1 MASGAELALAMIMTL
16 KDEASGKL
24 KDLGKAAVDADK
36 KAGGLK
42 ATFDKLSGVGKTVLL
57 GGIGAAVG
65 AIGGLTAGLMVA
77 GKAAAEEQEGI
88 AKLGAAVS
96 ATGADWATAEG
107 AIEAYLDAELKRTAL
122 DDGDGRE
129 AISRLTTATGDY
141 TKALELMPLA
151 QDLAR
156 AKGIDLASAS
166 EIVGKVAQGNV
177 GILGRYGITLEKGA
191 SATEALGEMQA
202 RFGGQAEA
210 WGKTVEGSQQRAS
223 IAWGNIKET
232 IGGAVLPVLATFAER
247 SAELAQRIMPM
258 VASAAE
264 TLGPILAGIATFVT
278 EAIASFGGLGDVPW
292 EDILPPSLVDTAYA
306 ISEALDSIS
315 AWWDDKG
322 KPAFDMIAGF
332 VSENIQPIMIG
343 LAAVLASVVVPAF
356 ISWAIAAGTAAIAT
370 LAAIA
375 PFVALGAVVALI
387 AKAWIK
393 DWGGIRTFLTNFYEQ
408 SLKPIIQQIIKWFQ
422 ENIPRAI
429 ETVSKFWKE
438 TLLPAIRTVVEWIKT
453 DLVPILQKIWNW
465 LATNIPNAIKTVS
478 GFWNDTL
485 LPAIKAVWAFINDP
499 LLPLFKSIVDFMD
512 AAFSLAL
519 TALAGL
525 WENVL
530 LPAIQTAANWIKDNV
545 LPVLQDIAKWVNDN
559 VVPALQKFAD
569 ILNGALKTALTWVH
583 DNLIKPLIV
592 SLEKMPGIIEKITGW
607 FGTMA
612 GKLDALKDKLPAWLT
627 PGSPT
632 PLETGLEGIAEAL
645 TKVIPLIEDMA
656 AALVSVS
663 DSAPDTANM
672 PGWMAG
678 FKLMIEAMVD
688 MLGSLYDAPKGPKA
702 NAINL
707 AKRLAQEIEGIVAAV
722 RDSAEALK
730 SLGDVDFAKLGGE
743 KIGDFIYFIHELL
756 FQIKEEAATWGETE
770 AAIKEG
776 FALARKLVDQILD
789 LVRIVEPAAAAM
801 NALANATVEDMQSAA
816 YKWSFVITAVLV
828 ICNNMAA
835 IARNLDITGYPAAA
849 LAAEAI
855 NKIIVL
861 VEPAVSAIT
870 ALAGAVLDD
879 IDSAAYKWS
888 WIVTAVLVIANN
900 LQAIARGFKAE
911 AYEAAVAF
919 SESVAK
925 VIALVQPAVNM
936 MTALAEYE
944 PVQQLSY
951 KIEMMLAQLGEVI
964 ANLAMEAAA
973 WRSQGWEAAIA
984 FSEAISK
991 VVGLIKPAV
1000 DSLAALAEYEP
1011 VQNLTV
1017 TLEWFLMQLGDVLA
1031 EIAYQAEAWVSQG
1044 WDAAIRFSEAVS
1056 KIVGMIK
1063 PAVDALLALAEYKSA
1078 KTIRQ
1083 SIEAFAANLAY
1094 VVRQIMI
1101 MAAFFKAEAVQAGA
1115 AFAAAVSTMVGM
1127 VKPAV
1132 DALGALAKYTAA
1144 KGFVKAFMAFRTDLN
1159 MALAELLA
1167 LAQGWDAANLTLV
1180 SDFSMA
1186 VKSVVTAVSSAIE
1199 TLAKV
1204 LGYKGMDARKAM
1216 QALETDLN
1224 NVLIALGRIT
1234 ANLSG
1239 DLGVGRAN
1247 AFRIMAEAMTLAIN
1261 TGLNVLSGLSTGGVG
1276 TSAATALAAFAT
1288 AAQTSMKDA
1297 YEAVKQALGNLKT
1310 LFSSSTLTQAAYSL
1324 GQSMGDAILNG
1335 LRNKLAGD
1343 VSILHGMTMTVS
1355 GVNWFAGGGDF
1366 IARRPQLIGVGE
1378 AGPERVQITPVGQG
1392 GAGGQGVTFNYYDQ
1406 RPSGAPPDPQ
1416 RMAGQLEW
1424 YYQTR
1429 RRR

>member
-375 PFVALGAVVALI
+375 PFVALAALVALL

-453 DLVPILQKIWNW
+453 DLVPILQKIWDW

-592 SLEKMPGIIEKITGW
+592 SLEKMPGILDKVTGW

-632 PLETGLEGIAEAL
+632 PLETGLKGIAETL

-656 AALVSVS
+656 DALVSVS
-663 DSAPDTANM
+663 EAAPSTENL

-678 FKLMIEAMVD
+678 FKQMIEAMVS
-688 MLGSLYDAPKGPKA
+688 MLGSLYDSPKGPRA

-707 AKRLAQEIEGIVAAV
+707 AKNLAKELSGVVAAIS
-722 RDSAEALK
+722 DAADALK
-730 SLGDVDFAKLGGE
+730 SLGTVDFTKLGA
-743 KIGDFIYFIHELL
+743 KTIDSFITFIHDLL
-756 FQIKEEAATWGETE
+756 FQIKEEAATWGKSE
-770 AAIKEG
+770 AEVKAQ

-789 LVRIVEPAAAAM
+789 LVRIVEPAVAAM
-801 NALANATVEDMQSAA
+801 AALGDLKVVSDLETKAGYLADALHAFLNKLNYLAGKWANTALETAVKFATAAREVVSVVVPAVEALTAMVEFVVVQDLEAKANDLAAGINTMLNKLNYLALRWKGTALDDAVKFSAAVRDVVGIVQAAVDALA
-816 YKWSFVITAVLV
+816 
-828 ICNNMAA
+828 
-835 IARNLDITGYPAAA
+835 
-849 LAAEAI
+849 
-855 NKIIVL
+855 
-861 VEPAVSAIT
+861 
-870 ALAGAVLDD
+870 
-879 IDSAAYKWS
+879 
-888 WIVTAVLVIANN
+888 
-900 LQAIARGFKAE
+900 
-911 AYEAAVAF
+911 
-919 SESVAK
+919 
-925 VIALVQPAVNM
+925 
-936 MTALAEYE
+936 ALAEYK
-944 PVQQLSY
+944 PVQGLTA
-951 KIEMMLAQLGEVI
+951 KIEMLLAQLGEVI

-973 WRSQGWEAAIA
+973 WKSQGWEAAIA
-984 FSEAISK
+984 FSEAVGK
-991 VVGLIKPAV
+991 VVGMIKPAI
-1000 DSLAALAEYEP
+1000 DALAGLAEYKP
-1011 VQNLTV
+1011 VQNLTT

-1044 WDAAIRFSEAVS
+1044 WEAAIRFSEAVS

-1063 PAVDALLALAEYKSA
+1063 PAIDALLALVDYKPSKKMLSA
-1078 KTIRQ
+1078 IQ
-1083 SIEAFAANLAY
+1083 NWSLDLYDLIDELIYLAGAFA
-1094 VVRQIMI
+1094 V
-1101 MAAFFKAEAVQAGA
+1101 EAVE
-1115 AFAAAVSTMVGM
+1115 AAAKFATSVGTMVAFI
-1127 VKPAV
+1127 KPALE
-1132 DALGALAKYTAA
+1132 ALGALAKYTAA

-1167 LAQGWDAANLTLV
+1167 LAQGWDETNLALV
-1180 SDFSMA
+1180 EAFAVS
-1186 VKSVVTAVSSAIE
+1186 VKSVVVSVSTAIE

-1234 ANLSG
+1234 NNLSG
-1239 DLGVGRAN
+1239 EPGVGRAN
-1247 AFRIMAEAMTLAIN
+1247 AFRIMAEAIAEALN
-1261 TGLNVLSGLSTGGVG
+1261 TGLGVFSGLSTGGAG
-1276 TSAATALAAFAT
+1276 TSAAAALTGFAVAAQQSMADAVAAVKAALRALLSAFA
-1288 AAQTSMKDA
+1288 
-1297 YEAVKQALGNLKT
+1297 
-1310 LFSSSTLTQAAYSL
+1310 SSPLVSVAHGL
-1324 GQSMGDAILNG
+1324 GQAMGAAIVRG
-1335 LRNKLAGD
+1335 LREKIAASGD
-1343 VSILHGMTMTVS
+1343 ILHGVTMTVS

-1366 IARRPQLIGVGE
+1366 VARRPQLIGVGE
-1378 AGPERVQITPVGQG
+1378 AGPERVTVTPLGQG
-1392 GAGGQGVTFNYYDQ
+1392 GRGGEGIVFNYNDY

-1416 RMAGQLEW
+1416 RMAAQLEW
-1424 YYQTR
+1424 YYQTHR
-1429 RRR
+1429 RR